1 VTTSELIRKLER
13 KLTAAQGVPAHR
25 REDECAD
32 VIEETCR
39 AMLAD
44 LYSGRELQRPWPVA
58 IAS

>member
-13 KLTAAQGVPAHR
+13 QLAAAQRVTADR
-25 REDECAD
+25 REHECAD

-44 LYSGRELQRPWPVA
+44 LLAGRDLVRPNSQ
-58 IAS
+58 IFRI